1 MEFQRILALRG
12 PNIWATFPVLEA
24 WLDLGAFKDSSSAE
38 LPGFNDRL
46 KLWIPS
52 LFEHR
57 CSVGEPG
64 GFFQR
69 LERGTYLA
77 HILEHVVLELQCLA
91 GMKVGYGKTRLTHQ
105 EGVYKVAIEYKE
117 EYSGK
122 LALEAARNICLS
134 ANADTNPEI
143 DLWIEKIK
151 QSYEKY
157 KLTPLQEALRK
168 QARKRGIPF
177 QILAQDM
184 IQLGQGF
191 KQRRIKG
198 SLTDHTSAVASWI
211 AYDWY
216 TASKLLADVGLPVP
230 SNIPVSELL
239 EVEASASQMGF
250 PLLLRPRYTSKS
262 NPAIPI
268 ESAEL
273 LGEVF
278 AKIKAKTHYMLAE
291 PIHKGQRVYALV
303 VGSEIAS
310 YLEDID
316 GAWVPKPISDYSGA
330 LSQAVL
336 MAAKVIGLDVAEL
349 ELDVNPSASFTILG
363 IRANPDIS
371 YYLKDDAAWNHAASA
386 LLNLL
391 FAEGDEG
398 RIPVAAVT
406 GVNGKT
412 TTTRI
417 IAHLLAQE
425 HSPVL
430 MTCTEGI
437 YLADQRLFTGDC
449 SGPKSA
455 KCALQHAL
463 AKSAALEN
471 ARGGMLREGLG
482 FDRCQAAV
490 VVNIG
495 QGDHLG
501 FNDIE
506 TLEELAYAK
515 STLVAA
521 THSDG
526 YAVLNADDTL
536 VVGMQQYCSAKIIF
550 FSQSSNNEIVENHR
564 KSGGR
569 AVFLKVGTIILAE
582 GNNEQPLLNIN
593 QVPITHGGLIEF
605 QVENTLAAVGGAWA
619 CGVTITA
626 IAQGLKSFVGGLI
639 QAPGRFN
646 MLELNGVT
654 IVLDYGHNTS
664 ALSRLIEAIKNL
676 PHKRRIVVYSA
687 AGDRRNC
694 DIIEQGKLLGDHF
707 DRVVLYEDTY
717 LRGREPGE
725 IFALFREGLN
735 DGIRVKDVEEVR
747 GGVAALKSGLEK
759 CLPGDLLVIQ
769 PDSVDDAVEFL
780 STRLKESNGRE
791 INMDSGLSGGL
802 SNGLWVENSKLKIVH
817 GPLGKA
823 INATDNLVP
832 GEVILKAWGKATKV
846 RTMHTIQIS
855 SDGHIVPEHPLG
867 WFNHSCEP
875 NCGLLIKADEQ
886 ITEAHAL
893 RHIAANEEL
902 TFDYATFEYEIH
914 HMPEECL
921 CNAKKCRGS
930 ISGYKDMPEELRE
943 MYGDYIASYL
953 KVFQAEVAR

>member
-12 PNIWATFPVLEA
+12 PNIWASFTVLEA
-24 WLDLGAFKDSSSAE
+24 WLDLGTFKDSSSAE
-38 LPGFNDRL
+38 LPGFNERL

-77 HILEHVVLELQCLA
+77 HILEHVVIELQCLA
-91 GMKVGYGKTRLTHQ
+91 GIKVGYGKTRLTHQ
-105 EGVYKVAIEYKE
+105 DGVYKVAIEYVE
-117 EYSGK
+117 EYAGK
-122 LALEAARNICLS
+122 VALEAGRNICL
-134 ANADTNPEI
+134 AAINDTNP
-143 DLWIEKIK
+143 DLESWIAKIRET
-151 QSYEKY
+151 YEKHR
-157 KLTPLQEALRK
+157 LTPLQEAIRK

-177 QILAQDM
+177 QILAHDM
-184 IQLGQGF
+184 IQLGHGF
-191 KQRRIKG
+191 RQRRIKG

-211 AYDWY
+211 AYDWF

-230 SNIPVSELL
+230 SNIPVSELE
-239 EVEASASQMGF
+239 EVQSSASQIGF
-250 PLLLRPRYTSKS
+250 PFLLRPRYTSRS

-268 ESAEL
+268 ESPEKLAN
-273 LGEVF
+273 VF
-278 AKIKAKTHYMLAE
+278 EQIKAKTHYMLAE
-291 PIHKGQRVYALV
+291 PIFKGKRVYALV
-303 VGSEIAS
+303 VGTEISS

-316 GAWVPKPISDYSGA
+316 GAWVPKPISDYPEKLSKA
-330 LSQAVL
+330 LL
-336 MAAKVIGLDVAEL
+336 MAARVVGLDVAEL
-349 ELDVNPSASFTILG
+349 ELDFIPEDSSFTILG
-363 IRANPDIS
+363 VRANPDIS
-371 YYLKDDAAWNHAASA
+371 YYIKDESGWNHAATA
-386 LLNLL
+386 LLDLL
-391 FAEGDEG
+391 FAPGDEG

-412 TTTRI
+412 TTTRF

-437 YLADQRLFTGDC
+437 YLGDQRLFTGDC

-455 KCALQHAL
+455 KCALQHAM

-482 FDRCQAAV
+482 FDSCQAAV

-521 THSDG
+521 THSNG
-526 YAVLNADDTL
+526 YAVLNADDPL
-536 VVGMQQYCSAKIIF
+536 VVGMRQYCSGGIIF

-564 KSGGR
+564 KSAGR
-569 AVFLKVGTIILAE
+569 AVFIREGMIVLAE
-582 GNNEQPLLNIN
+582 GSNEQHLLNIN
-593 QVPITHGGLIEF
+593 QVPITHGGLVGF
-605 QVENTLAAVGGAWA
+605 QIENTLASVAGAWA
-619 CGVTITA
+619 CGINRDSL
-626 IAQGLKSFVGGLI
+626 IKGLKTFASCLE
-639 QAPGRFN
+639 QTPGRFN
-646 MLELNGVT
+646 MMELNGVT
-654 IVLDYGHNTS
+654 VILDYGHNTS
-664 ALSRLIEAIKNL
+664 ALSRLIEAIKHL
-676 PHKRRIVVYSA
+676 PHSKRNVVYSA
-687 AGDRRNC
+687 AGDRRDC

-717 LRGREPGE
+717 LRGRQPGE

-735 DGIRVKDVEEVR
+735 DGIRVKNVEEVR
-747 GGVAALKSGLEK
+747 GGVAALKSGLDNCK
-759 CLPGDLLVIQ
+759 PGDLLVIQ

-780 STRLKESNGRE
+780 STRLRESNGRE
-791 INMDSGLSGGL
+791 TQMDSGER
-802 SNGLWVENSKLKIVH
+802 VEYSKIKVVH

-823 INATDNLVP
+823 IIATKDLAA
-832 GEVILKAWGKATKV
+832 GEVILTAWGKHTKV
-846 RTMHTIQIS
+846 RTMHTIQVS
-855 SDGHIVPEHPLG
+855 PDGHIVPDHPLG

-886 ITEAHAL
+886 IAEAHAL
-893 RHIAANEEL
+893 RPISPNEEL

-921 CNAKKCRGS
+921 CNSEKCRGT

>member
-1 MEFQRILALRG
+1 MEFLSILALRG
-12 PNIWATFPVLEA
+12 PNIWASFPVLEA
-24 WLDLGAFKDSSSAE
+24 WLDLGTFKNSSSAE
-38 LPGFNDRL
+38 LPGFNDKI

-64 GFFQR
+64 GFFLR

-91 GMKVGYGKTRLTHQ
+91 GIKVGYGKTRLTHQ

-117 EYSGK
+117 EYTGK
-122 LALEAARNICLS
+122 LALEAARNICL
-134 ANADTNPEI
+134 AAINDTDPEI
-143 DLWIEKIK
+143 DSWLEKIK
-151 QSYEKY
+151 QCYEKY

-211 AYDWY
+211 AYDWF

-230 SNIPVSELL
+230 KNIPISELS
-239 EVEASASQMGF
+239 EVEDYASQMGF
-250 PLLLRPRYTSKS
+250 PFLLRPRYTSRS
-262 NPAIPI
+262 NPAIAI
-268 ESAEL
+268 ENQESV
-273 LGEVF
+273 GEIYT
-278 AKIKAKTHYMLAE
+278 KIKTKTNYMLSE
-291 PIHKGQRVYALV
+291 PMYKGKRVYALV
-303 VGSEIAS
+303 VGKEIAS

-316 GAWVPKPISDYSGA
+316 GAWVPKPISDYSSELCQG
-330 LSQAVL
+330 VL
-336 MAAKVIGLDVAEL
+336 MAAKVVGLDVAEL
-349 ELDVNPSASFTILG
+349 ELDVNLEEFSFTILG

-371 YYLKDDAAWNHAASA
+371 YYLKDDAAWLHAASA

-412 TTTRI
+412 TTTRF

-437 YLADQRLFTGDC
+437 FLAEQRLFKGDC

-455 KCALQHAL
+455 KCALQHAM

-526 YAVLNADDTL
+526 YAILNADDSY
-536 VVGMQQYCSAKIIF
+536 VVGMQQYCSGKIIF
-550 FSQSSNNEIVENHR
+550 FSQSSDNEIIKNHR

-569 AVFLKVGTIILAE
+569 AVFVSNGTMILAE
-582 GNNEQPLLNIN
+582 GDNEQQLLNIN
-593 QVPITHGGLIEF
+593 QVPITHGGLVGF
-605 QVENTLAAVGGAWA
+605 QVENTLAAVAGAWA
-619 CGVTITA
+619 CGVTLSA
-626 IAQGLKSFVGGLI
+626 IAKGLISFGGGLL

-646 MLELNGVT
+646 MMDLNGVT
-654 IVLDYGHNTS
+654 VVLDYGHNTS
-664 ALSRLIEAIKNL
+664 ALSKLVEAIKHL
-676 PHKRRIVVYSA
+676 PHIRRSVVYSA
-687 AGDRRNC
+687 AGDRRNV
-694 DIIEQGKLLGDHF
+694 DIIEQGKILGDHF

-717 LRGREPGE
+717 LRGRKPGE
-725 IFALFREGLN
+725 IFALFQEGLI

-747 GGVAALKSGLEK
+747 GGVAALQSGLEK

-769 PDSVDDAVEFL
+769 PDSVDDAVDFL

-791 INMDSGLSGGL
+791 IQMDSG
-802 SNGLWVENSKLKIVH
+802 ERIDNSKIKIVH
-817 GPLGKA
+817 GSMGKA
-823 INATDNLVP
+823 IIATDNLVP
-832 GEVILKAWGKATKV
+832 GELILKTWGKPTTV

-855 SDGHIVPEHPLG
+855 PDGHIVPEPPLG

-886 ITEAHAL
+886 TTEAHAL
-893 RHIAANEEL
+893 KHIEPNEEL

-921 CNAKKCRGS
+921 CNSKKCRGT

-943 MYGDYIASYL
+943 MYGKYIASYL
-953 KVFQAEVAR
+953 KVFQAEVVR

>member
-24 WLDLGAFKDSSSAE
+24 WLDLGPFKDSSSAE
-38 LPGFNDRL
+38 LPGFNERL

-64 GFFQR
+64 GFFLR

-91 GMKVGYGKTRLTHQ
+91 GIEVSYGKTRLTHQ

-117 EYSGK
+117 EYTGK
-122 LALEAARNICLS
+122 LALEAAKNICL
-134 ANADTNPEI
+134 AAIDDINPEI
-143 DLWIEKIK
+143 NLWLEKIK
-151 QSYEKY
+151 QCYEKH

-177 QILAQDM
+177 QILAQDI

-211 AYDWY
+211 AYDWF

-230 SNIPVSELL
+230 KNTPVSELP
-239 EVEASASQMGF
+239 EVEAYASQSGF
-250 PLLLRPRYTSKS
+250 PFLLRPRYTSRS
-262 NPAIPI
+262 NPAIAI
-268 ESAEL
+268 ESLES

-278 AKIKAKTHYMLAE
+278 TNIKAKTNYMLTE
-291 PIHKGQRVYALV
+291 PMFKGQRVYALV
-303 VGSEIAS
+303 VGTEIAS

-316 GAWVPKPISDYSGA
+316 GVWAPKPISDYSSE

-336 MAAKVIGLDVAEL
+336 MAAKVVGLDVAEL
-349 ELDVNPSASFTILG
+349 ELDVNLGDSSFTLLG

-371 YYLKDDAAWNHAASA
+371 YYLKDDAAWNHAANA

-412 TTTRI
+412 TTTRF

-437 YLADQRLFTGDC
+437 FLNDQRLFTGDC

-455 KCALQHAL
+455 KCALQHAM

-521 THSDG
+521 THFDG
-526 YAVLNADDTL
+526 YAVLNADDAY
-536 VVGMQQYCSAKIIF
+536 VVGMQQYCSGKIIF
-550 FSQSSNNEIVENHR
+550 FSQSSNNEIIKNHR
-564 KSGGR
+564 KLEGR
-569 AVFLKVGTIILAE
+569 AVFLNNGKITLAE
-582 GNNEQPLLNIN
+582 GANEQQLLNIN
-593 QVPITHGGLIEF
+593 QVPITHGGLVGF
-605 QVENTLAAVGGAWA
+605 QVENTLAAVAGAWA
-619 CGVTITA
+619 CGVTISA
-626 IAQGLKSFVGGLI
+626 IVKGLISFGGGLI

-646 MLELNGVT
+646 MMELNGVT
-654 IVLDYGHNTS
+654 VVLDYGHNTS
-664 ALSRLIEAIKNL
+664 ALSRLIEAIKHL
-676 PHKRRIVVYSA
+676 PHIRRNVVYSA
-687 AGDRRNC
+687 AGDRRNI
-694 DIIEQGKLLGDHF
+694 DIIEQGKILGDHF

-717 LRGREPGE
+717 LRGREHGE
-725 IFALFREGLN
+725 IFALFHEGLI
-735 DGIRVKDVEEVR
+735 DGIRVKEVEEVR

-769 PDSVDDAVEFL
+769 PDSVDDAVDFL

-791 INMDSGLSGGL
+791 IQMDSGER
-802 SNGLWVENSKLKIVH
+802 VINSKIKIVH

-823 INATDNLVP
+823 IIATDNLVP
-832 GEVILKAWGKATKV
+832 GELILKAWGKPTTV

-855 SDGHIVPEHPLG
+855 PDGHIVPDHPLG

-886 ITEAHAL
+886 ITQAQAL
-893 RHIAANEEL
+893 RHIEPNEEL

-921 CNAKKCRGS
+921 CNSKKCRGT

-953 KVFQAEVAR
+953 KVFQTEAAR